1 MLLYSYVYVVLY
13 ALGALSAARQSGVS
27 SSVNHVVLAHA
38 THHPL
43 DAEKGDMDSCSSG
56 RATCAPRRAFSS
68 EVAALLCD
76 EADGDRNR
84 CLMSDSCSH
93 DLAKGRG
100 SGSGGRFPAWSL
112 AGVCPR
118 W

>member
-1 MLLYSYVYVVLY
+1 MLLYSYVYVILY
-13 ALGALSAARQSGVS
+13 VLGALLAARQSGVS

-38 THHPL
+38 THPL
-43 DAEKGDMDSCSSG
+43 DAEKGDMDSSSSG

-76 EADGDRNR
+76 EAEGDRNR

-93 DLAKGRG
+93 DLCEGTWVRP
-100 SGSGGRFPAWSL
+100 GGRFPAWSL